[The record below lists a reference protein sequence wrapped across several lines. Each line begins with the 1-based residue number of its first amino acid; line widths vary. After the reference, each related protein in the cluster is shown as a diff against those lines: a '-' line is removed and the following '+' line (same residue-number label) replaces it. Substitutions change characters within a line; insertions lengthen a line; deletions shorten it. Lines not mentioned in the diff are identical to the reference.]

1 MAQSA
6 RLWYTGVI
14 ILHGRRE
21 TMMRILNFG
30 SLNLDFTYTVPHF
43 VRPGETL
50 AAEKLEVFAGGKGLN
65 QSTALCRAGAE
76 VFHAGCVGPDGGGL
90 LEQLRQDGADLRFVR
105 TLPGVRTGH
114 TIIQVDGAGQNCI
127 LVCGGANRRADA
139 AMAQEVLDAFGPGD
153 WLLLQNEISG
163 LDSILRLA
171 GEKGLHIAFNPSPIS
186 PEIRRLPLETV
197 ELFLV
202 NEVEGAAL
210 GGSGSPEECLEGLR
224 RRFPGA
230 RLVLTL
236 GTDGACYSDGTR
248 TLFQPAFSVQ
258 AVDST
263 AAGDTF
269 TGYFLAALGEGLD
282 GGDALRLAAAA
293 AAISVTR
300 MGASPSIPTRAET
313 EAFLQSRQ
321 KEI

>member
-210 GGSGSPEECLEGLR
+210 GGSGSPEDAVPARLFRSGGGFYSGR
-224 RRFPGA
+224 RHLYRLFPG
-230 RLVLTL
+230 
-236 GTDGACYSDGTR
+236 GAGGGSGRRGC
-248 TLFQPAFSVQ
+248 A
-258 AVDST
+258 
-263 AAGDTF
+263 AAGCGGRGNLRHPNGGLPLHPHPRRNRGVPPKPAEGNLTNEKFRALFRQDETAPAPA
-269 TGYFLAALGEGLD
+269 GYEG
-282 GGDALRLAAAA
+282 GRG
-293 AAISVTR
+293 
-300 MGASPSIPTRAET
+300 
-313 EAFLQSRQ
+313 F
-321 KEI
+321 